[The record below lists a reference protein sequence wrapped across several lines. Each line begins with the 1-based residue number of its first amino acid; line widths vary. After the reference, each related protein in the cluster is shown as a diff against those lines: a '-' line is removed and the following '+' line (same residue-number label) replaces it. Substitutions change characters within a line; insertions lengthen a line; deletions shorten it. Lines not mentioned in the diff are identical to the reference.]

1 MTAKPRIPAQAVTD
15 LVVMVTRDGELFG
28 DEGVLRRV
36 RDLDAEA
43 SAALREALQRW
54 LEVWR

>member
-15 LVVMVTRDGELFG
+15 LAVMVTQDGELFG

-36 RDLDAEA
+36 RDLDAEV

-54 LEVWR
+54 LEV

>member
-1 MTAKPRIPAQAVTD
+1 MTVKPRIPAQPVTD
-15 LVVMVTRDGELFG
+15 LVVTVTQDGELFG
-28 DEGVLRRV
+28 DEGVQRRV

-54 LEVWR
+54 LEV